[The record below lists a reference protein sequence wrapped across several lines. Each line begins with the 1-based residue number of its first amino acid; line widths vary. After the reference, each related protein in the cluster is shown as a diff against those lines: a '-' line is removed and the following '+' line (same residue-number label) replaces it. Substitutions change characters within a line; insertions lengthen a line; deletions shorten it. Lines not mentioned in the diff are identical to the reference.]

1 MATDRGTLIRIAV
14 LGGTG
19 KEGSGLAMRW
29 AHSGYH
35 VIIGSRDAERAAQR
49 AAEMN
54 QELGGDYLMGTE
66 NSVAARDA
74 DLVVLSVP
82 YGAHE
87 ATLKGLRDQ
96 LQGKILIDL
105 TVALKPPQV
114 RQVNLPPGQSSAL
127 EAQAI
132 LGGGVQVIA
141 AFQNVSSDE
150 LNDLEHKVACDV
162 LVCGDDPKARETV
175 IQLAEAAGM
184 RGIHAGT
191 LENSIAVEAMTPVLL
206 FINKRYGIR
215 GSGIRIT
222 GVD

>member
-1 MATDRGTLIRIAV
+1 
-14 LGGTG
+14 
-19 KEGSGLAMRW
+19 MRW

-35 VIIGSRDAERAAQR
+35 VIIGSRDVERAVQR

-54 QELGGDYLMGTE
+54 QELGGDYLTGME
-66 NSVAARDA
+66 NSQAARDA

-87 ATLKGLRDQ
+87 ATLKGLHDH

-114 RQVNLPPGQSSAL
+114 RAVNLPPGRSSAL

-132 LGGGVQVIA
+132 LGANVQVVA
-141 AFQNVSSDE
+141 AFQNVSAEE
-150 LNDLEHKVACDV
+150 LVPMEHKVDCDI

-175 IQLAEAAGM
+175 IQMAQAAGM
-184 RGIHAGT
+184 RGLHAGP
-191 LENSIAVEAMTPVLL
+191 LENSIAVEAMTPLLL
-206 FINKRYGIR
+206 FINKRYGVR

-222 GVD
+222 GIE